1 MMPRSTTSGRRFA
14 VGMFVALLSLL
25 TAPWFVI
32 AASTLYVD
40 RANPSCSDAGPGSAT
55 QPFCTIGAAAAKA
68 VAGQTVMVS
77 SGTYSENVTVANSG
91 TSSAPIV
98 FTTAAGASV
107 TVSGQTHGFTISS
120 TSWITVRGF
129 NVTQTTGDGFYVTSS
144 SNITVSGNHVSYAG
158 QPVSGLTAKGIR
170 LSGVSNSLVSGNMI
184 DHNTDFGIYL
194 VGGTTGVTVSGN
206 SLSYNAR
213 GYVRAAAGIDVY
225 GSSNNVLEFNVS
237 HHNEDSGIEFRS
249 SSSNN
254 LVVNNV
260 AYLNGDHGIDM
271 NGSPGQRI
279 VSNSVYKN
287 VTAGIN
293 VEGGSSGATLANNVS
308 MDNGINSPGT
318 SGNIRVDSN
327 SILATTLDFDEVF
340 LHSPSAMIVW
350 GSTSY
355 SSLAAFVAAT
365 GQDSHGIQADPRWEA
380 ADAGDL
386 RLMAG
391 SPAIDSA
398 NSGVS
403 DESDL
408 DADGNPR
415 VDDPATPNTGVGPR
429 SYDDRGAYEFQPT
442 AATPTPTLTPA
453 TSPTPTS
460 TATATPTASPTAAP
474 TNTPSPPP
482 TPTDTPTPLP
492 TATSTSTPTPTATSA
507 STPVPTATPTPV
519 NLVGNP
525 GFETNTTG
533 WTGASTGITLARVAG
548 GHSGGFAA
556 KLTNAGSA
564 ASECNLNDSPNWVST
579 TLAGTYTGSL
589 WVRADVAGAQLK
601 LRFRE
606 YMGSTFMGSL
616 TSQVTLGTTWQLV
629 TVSYVPAAPG
639 SSNLDFNAYV
649 SNAPVG
655 TCFYADDAA
664 ISRN

>member
-1 MMPRSTTSGRRFA
+1 VVGIFA
-14 VGMFVALLSLL
+14 AVLLLL
-25 TAPWFVI
+25 APPWSAI
-32 AASTLYVD
+32 AASSLYVD
-40 RANPSCSDAGPGSAT
+40 QKNPICSDIGPGSAI
-55 QPFCTIGAAAAKA
+55 QPFCTIRAAAAKA
-68 VAGQTVMVS
+68 VAGQTVIVS

-91 TSSAPIV
+91 TPGAPIV
-98 FTTAAGASV
+98 FTTASRASV
-107 TVSGQTHGFTISS
+107 TVRGQAHGFTISGKN
-120 TSWITVRGF
+120 WIRVSGF
-129 NVTQTTGDGFYVTSS
+129 NVTQTTGDGFYIVSS
-144 SNITVSGNHVSYAG
+144 SNITISGNHVSYAG
-158 QPVSGLTAKGIR
+158 QPVSGQTGKGIR
-170 LSGVSNSLVSGNMI
+170 LSGVSNSLVSDNVI

-194 VGGTTGVTVSGN
+194 TGGTTGITVSGN
-206 SLSYNAR
+206 AVSYNAR
-213 GYVRAAAGIDVY
+213 GFQRAAAGIDVF

-237 HHNEDSGIEFRS
+237 HHNEDSGIDFRS
-249 SSSNN
+249 NST
-254 LVVNNV
+254 NNV
-260 AYLNGDHGIDM
+260 VANNVTYLNGDHGIDM
-271 NGSPGQRI
+271 NGSPGQQV

-293 VEGGSSGATLANNVS
+293 VEGTSSGTTLVNNISV
-308 MDNGINSPGT
+308 DNGINSPAT
-318 SGNIRVDSN
+318 KGNIRVDST
-327 SILATTLDFDEVF
+327 SIPGTTLDYDEVF
-340 LHSPSAMIVW
+340 LHSTSVMIVW

-365 GQDSHGIQADPRWEA
+365 GQESHGIQADPRWEA

-386 RLMAG
+386 RLMAS

-442 AATPTPTLTPA
+442 ATPTPTLTPA
-453 TSPTPTS
+453 TSPTPTP

-474 TNTPSPPP
+474 TNTPSPPH

-525 GFETNTTG
+525 GFETNTAG
-533 WTGASTGITLARVAG
+533 WAGSPTGITIARVAG

-556 KLTNAGSA
+556 QLTNAGST

-589 WVRADVAGAQLK
+589 WVRADLGGATLK

-606 YMGSTFMGSL
+606 YKGSTFMGSF
-616 TSQVTLGTTWQLV
+616 TTQVTLGTTWQLV
-629 TVSYVPAAPG
+629 TVSYIPAAPG
-639 SSNLDFNAYV
+639 SSTLDFNAYI

-664 ISRN
+664 ITVN